1 MVRVAGRV
9 LALPSPMHPSGF
21 KVRKAVAIPRR
32 LAQQV
37 ASTTTHVLL
46 CENANPQ
53 ARALTTVLDMER
65 MR

>member
-21 KVRKAVAIPRR
+21 NVRKTVAIPRR

-37 ASTTTHVLL
+37 AST
-46 CENANPQ
+46 
-53 ARALTTVLDMER
+53 
-65 MR
+65 